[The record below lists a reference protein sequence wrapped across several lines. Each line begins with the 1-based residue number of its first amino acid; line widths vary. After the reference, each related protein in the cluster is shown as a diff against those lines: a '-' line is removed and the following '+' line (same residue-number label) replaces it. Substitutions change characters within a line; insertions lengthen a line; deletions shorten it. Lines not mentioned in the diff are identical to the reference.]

1 MSLVPNSMMHL
12 LIARRVIELTT
23 ESSLESSVGL

>member
-1 MSLVPNSMMHL
+1 MMHL